1 MILGISGFILIE
13 GMHWIDALY
22 MTIITVSTVGF
33 GEVQDLSHS
42 GKIFTIFLIVSSL
55 TTYAY
60 ALSILS
66 SFVFEHQLNYFIR
79 GYRKKSLKKMQ
90 NHVIVCGLGRNGKQ
104 AIRDLQSYGKSFIA
118 IDKDAS
124 ALKDFPRAKDFFI
137 EGDATEDEVLKNAK
151 IETASA
157 LITTLPV
164 DSENLY
170 VVLTARALNHNLLI
184 ISRASGSN
192 SEKKL
197 RMAGVDNVVRP
208 EVVGGAHMANL
219 VAHPD
224 IIEFMEH
231 ISVHGDDPT
240 ILEEIEC
247 DFLPGE
253 SKEKTIF
260 EIGIRKKTG
269 ANIIGLKNPNGEF
282 VLNPSP
288 DTLLQPKT
296 KLFVLGTPE
305 QINMMKEMM
314 HLSKII
320 KK

>member
-13 GMHWIDALY
+13 EMHWIDALY

-33 GEVQDLSHS
+33 GEVQELSHS
-42 GKIFTIFLIVSSL
+42 GKLFTIFLIVSSL

-90 NHVIVCGLGRNGKQ
+90 DHVIVCGLGRNGKQ
-104 AIRDLQSYGKSFIA
+104 TIRDLQSYGKNFIA
-118 IDKDAS
+118 IDKDSS
-124 ALKDFPRAKDFFI
+124 ALKDFSIAKDFFI
-137 EGDATEDEVLKNAK
+137 EGDATEDEVLKSAI
-151 IETASA
+151 IENASA

-170 VVLTARALNHNLLI
+170 VVLTARALNPNLLI

-208 EVVGGAHMANL
+208 EVIGGAHMATL

-247 DFLPGE
+247 DFLPE
-253 SKEKTIF
+253 EANEKTIF

-269 ANIIGLKNPNGEF
+269 ANIIGLKNPNGEY
-282 VLNPSP
+282 VLNPSAE
-288 DTLLQPKT
+288 TRLQPKT

-314 HLSKII
+314 QLSKII
-320 KK
+320 K